1 MWAYNQDGHLSQLE
15 TDSPNVIDY
24 FDDKARTYVL
34 SSSVV
39 PHDDPT
45 LLFTNA
51 GMNQVCVRDPIRSPD
66 LSDNSVL
73 HKCWHESGL

>member
-1 MWAYNQDGHLSQLE
+1 MDTSLSGKQIRQMF
-15 TDSPNVIDY
+15 IDY
-24 FDDKARTYVL
+24 FKDKAHTYVP

-73 HKCWHESGL
+73 HKC